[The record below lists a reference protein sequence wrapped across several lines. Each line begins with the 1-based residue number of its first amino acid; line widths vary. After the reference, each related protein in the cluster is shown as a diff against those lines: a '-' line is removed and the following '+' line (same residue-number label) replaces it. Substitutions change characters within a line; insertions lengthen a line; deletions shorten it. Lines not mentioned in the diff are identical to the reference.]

1 MNPRQFRNP
10 ECVHDRSTLYFRT
23 EAQHVSDLTHNFCV
37 APGVSEATLHLLTQL
52 RGRLRIALRRQTLA
66 EVVFGVLILLAVSA
80 ALLLLAAGAEALLW
94 MGVGLRSMFF
104 WSFVLGAL
112 GLFGYFIALPLL
124 RLAGILAGRTERTAA
139 HRAGVVHPAVGDRL
153 TTLLDLAEGRAT
165 DAPSPLVDQAMQSLG
180 MAVEPVP
187 FERVE
192 DLQPMK
198 RAAPWAVAPL
208 LGLLAFFLAAPV
220 PFSGAIDRLFAPT
233 TEFEPPAPFSFEV
246 LPGDVELA
254 RGEALEIVARPVGR
268 DYPPDAILEFG
279 RPDEDA
285 VDRTRMSL
293 SDDGLFSH
301 TIPNVRADL
310 RYRITAAGVHS
321 RPVISQWYEVTIVA
335 RPVVRGLQVSL
346 APPGYTGLPARRLAP
361 GVGDVLGLAG
371 SSIRVRIELG
381 EAPLAEAA
389 LVIRWS
395 GGDPQTIPLA
405 VDGETATGSF
415 GLRGE
420 GEYSIHLVGENG
432 LQNENPV
439 RYSLGVLADSPP
451 QIILIE
457 GAEGSLSGEARR
469 RVRFRITDDFGF
481 SGASLLWRVAERLRG
496 EGDRGFRR
504 VALPLS
510 GSRQLDQEVVTNW
523 LLRTSG
529 GAIQPGDVVEFYGEV
544 RDNDAVHGFKAART
558 SVYTLRYPSLDEQFD
573 RLEETQNE
581 AEDQLD
587 DLEEGAD
594 ELRDRFEELRDDI
607 RRDPE
612 PNWED
617 ERQLEQILQ
626 QHESIQQQVQSITE
640 QMRNMLEQMQQ
651 GDLVSEETMELY
663 EAMQQVMEELDSPE
677 LREALEMLREA
688 MEQMDLQQMMQSL
701 EDIEFNEEDFRERL
715 ERAMEL
721 FERLRTAQELD
732 EAAQRAEDLAE
743 QEAAL
748 AEATESMEDRQNE
761 GETSEQQSAAEREQL
776 ASDQERAQEQ
786 MQELQEMLEQLAEKM
801 QDQAGAP
808 NEQMQEM
815 MEQMEQQ
822 DLQQQMQENA
832 EQLRQNE
839 LSPAQQSQQQMQQ
852 QLQNMSQQLM
862 NMSSEM
868 QSGQKQANISGLRRI
883 LDDVLTLSEEE
894 ERLGDETS
902 ALPSRSPALRPIAQQ
917 QVELAEGLATVSD
930 SLHSIAREIPQ
941 MDWAIQSMTNDALRE
956 MGQATERLAELQPGP
971 ASGHQKTAMTH
982 LNELALMLS
991 ELLDQMQNGSGSGS
1005 GMSMQQMMQQ
1015 MQQMGQQ
1022 QQGLS
1027 DQMQQMLN
1035 DMAGERLSQ
1044 SQSERLQQAA
1054 AQQEAIRQQLQE
1066 MLREGGSNLDAQTRS
1081 ALQRAV
1087 EEMRDAARE
1096 MRQGS
1101 ITRETIP
1108 RQQQILQRLLEA
1120 ERSVNQRGREERR
1133 EGQTGEE
1140 QEADRPN
1147 RLNLNEYPA
1156 ERLRRD
1162 LIRALESGYAP
1173 DYQDLIKEYFER
1185 LQNRTS
1191 G

>member
-1 MNPRQFRNP
+1 M
-10 ECVHDRSTLYFRT
+10 
-23 EAQHVSDLTHNFCV
+23 
-37 APGVSEATLHLLTQL
+37 
-52 RGRLRIALRRQTLA
+52 ALRRQTLA
-66 EVVFGVLILLAVSA
+66 EVAFGVLVVLGVSA
-80 ALLLLAAGAEALLW
+80 ALLLVAAGSEALLW
-94 MGVGLRSMFF
+94 MGVGLRSVFF

-124 RLAGILAGRTERTAA
+124 RLAGIMAGRTERTAA
-139 HRAGVVHPAVGDRL
+139 YRAGVVHPSVGDRL

-165 DAPSPLVDQAMQSLG
+165 EAPSSLVDGAMRSLG

-192 DLQPMK
+192 DLRPMK

-208 LGLLAFFLAAPV
+208 LGLLAFFLAAPG
-220 PFSGAIDRLFAPT
+220 PFTGAIDRLFAPT

-279 RPDEDA
+279 RPGEDA
-285 VDRTRMSL
+285 VDQARLTL
-293 SDDGLFSH
+293 NDDGLFSH

-310 RYRITAAGVHS
+310 RYRITAAGVKS
-321 RPVISQWYEVTIVA
+321 RHVTSQWYEATVVA
-335 RPVVRGLQVSL
+335 RPLVRGLQVSL
-346 APPGYTGLPARRLAP
+346 SPPGYTGLPARRLAP
-361 GVGDVLGLAG
+361 GVGDVLGLPG
-371 SSIRVRIELG
+371 STIRVRVELG
-381 EAPLAEAA
+381 EAPLEEAS
-389 LVIRWS
+389 LVVRWR
-395 GGDPQTIPLA
+395 GGDHQTIPLA
-405 VDGETATGSF
+405 IDGETATGSF

-432 LQNENPV
+432 RENENPV
-439 RYSLGVLADSPP
+439 HYSLGVLSDTPP
-451 QIILIE
+451 QITLLE

-481 SGASLLWRVAERLRG
+481 SGASLLWRVAERRG
-496 EGDRGFRR
+496 GEADRGFRR

-510 GSRQLDQEVVTNW
+510 GSRQLDQEVAAHW
-523 LLRTSG
+523 LLRTSN

-544 RDNDAVHGFKAART
+544 RDNDAVHGYKAGRT

-573 RLEETQNE
+573 RLEETQDE
-581 AEDQLD
+581 TEDQLD
-587 DLEEGAD
+587 DLEEDAD

-626 QHESIQQQVQSITE
+626 QHESIQQQVQSLTE

-677 LREALEMLREA
+677 LREALEMLRQA
-688 MEQMDLQQMMQSL
+688 MAQMDLQQMMQSL

-715 ERAMEL
+715 ERALEL

-732 EAAQRAEDLAE
+732 EAAQRAQDLAE

-748 AEATESMEDRQNE
+748 AEATENQEEQQNE
-761 GETSEQQSAAEREQL
+761 GETGEQQNTAERERL
-776 ASDQERAQEQ
+776 AAEQERAQEQ
-786 MQELQEMLEQLAEKM
+786 MQELQEMLEELAERM

-839 LSPAQQSQQQMQQ
+839 LGPARQSQQQMQQ
-852 QLQNMSQQLM
+852 LLQNMSQQLM

-868 QSGQKQANISGLRRI
+868 QSGQQQANISGLRRI

-930 SLHSIAREIPQ
+930 SIRSIAREIPQ
-941 MDWAIQSMTNDALRE
+941 LDWAMQSMTNDALRE

-991 ELLDQMQNGSGSGS
+991 ELLDQMQNNGSGSGS
-1005 GMSMQQMMQQ
+1005 GMSMQQMMRQ
-1015 MQQMGQQ
+1015 MQQMGQL

-1044 SQSERLQQAA
+1044 SQAERMRQVA

-1066 MLREGGSNLDAQTRS
+1066 LLREGGGNLDAQTRS

-1087 EEMRDAARE
+1087 EEMREAARE
-1096 MRQGS
+1096 MRRGS
-1101 ITRETIP
+1101 VTRETIP
-1108 RQQQILQRLLEA
+1108 RQQQIVQRLLEA

-1140 QEADRPN
+1140 QDADRPD
-1147 RLNLNEYPA
+1147 RLNLNQNPA

-1173 DYQDLIKEYFER
+1173 DYQDLIKRYFER
-1185 LQNRTS
+1185 LQNRM
-1191 G
+1191 GG